1 MKISVIIPALNEEK
15 LIGEL
20 LSDLQRQTFRDF
32 EVIVADAGSKD
43 RTVEIA
49 HSFGAKVLAG
59 GLPAVGRNAGA
70 KAATGDFL
78 FFFDADVR
86 IGEDFLE
93 KGIREIDER
102 FLDLATCRME
112 PISDNK
118 MDQFLHEMANFVL
131 LIGQYTDPHAPG
143 FSIFVSKRLFEKVQ
157 GFDESLSMAEDHD
170 FVRRASKWRPL
181 RVLENLT
188 LKVSVRRLEKE
199 GRSAIV
205 RKYVAVE
212 LYRFFKGEMKK
223 PVIDYEFGN
232 YTIEKDKPSEADLIA
247 GRKLIQKLEQEL
259 KNSNSFENFS
269 EILSSHLKESLQSLK
284 ALTLRLIRKE

>member
-1 MKISVIIPALNEEK
+1 
-15 LIGEL
+15 
-20 LSDLQRQTFRDF
+20 
-32 EVIVADAGSKD
+32 
-43 RTVEIA
+43 
-49 HSFGAKVLAG
+49 
-59 GLPAVGRNAGA
+59 
-70 KAATGDFL
+70 
-78 FFFDADVR
+78 
-86 IGEDFLE
+86 
-93 KGIREIDER
+93 
-102 FLDLATCRME
+102 
-112 PISDNK
+112 
-118 MDQFLHEMANFVL
+118 
-131 LIGQYTDPHAPG
+131 
-143 FSIFVSKRLFEKVQ
+143 
-157 GFDESLSMAEDHD
+157 
-170 FVRRASKWRPL
+170 VRRASKWRPL

-232 YTIEKDKPSEADLIA
+232 YTIEKEKPSEADLIA

-284 ALTLRLIRKE
+284 ALTSRLIRKE